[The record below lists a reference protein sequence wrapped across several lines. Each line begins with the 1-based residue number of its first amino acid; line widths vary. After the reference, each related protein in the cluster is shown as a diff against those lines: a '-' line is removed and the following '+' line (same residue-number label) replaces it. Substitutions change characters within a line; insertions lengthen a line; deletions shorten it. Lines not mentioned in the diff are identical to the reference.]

1 MVGTAVGLVILRRLM
16 GTVGIMAGDRMDMV
30 GIAMGTDGITMV
42 MAGIMVGTGVI
53 IITTI
58 TATIEGIEI
67 ETGIGIGI
75 EELYQVAI
83 TQEVTV

>member
-30 GIAMGTDGITMV
+30 GITMV